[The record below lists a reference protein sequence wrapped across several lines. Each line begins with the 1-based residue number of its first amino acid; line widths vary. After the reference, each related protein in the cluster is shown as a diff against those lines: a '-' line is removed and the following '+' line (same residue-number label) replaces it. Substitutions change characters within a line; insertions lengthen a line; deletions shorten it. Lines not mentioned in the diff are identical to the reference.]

1 MLEPFKPK
9 FPLAR
14 SLNRIPFILQI
25 LAGMILGVII
35 AMIYPNDH
43 AILPMLGN
51 LFVKGLKSVAP
62 FLVFVL
68 VSAAIARHQ
77 TGVQSNIKPII
88 VLYVVSMLCASSLA
102 LFMSYT
108 FPSVFTELKAADA
121 NLTPPK
127 GISEVISNFVNQAID
142 NPFTALI
149 QGNYIC
155 ILIWAI
161 ALGWTFRAAG
171 ETTRRVLEDLAES
184 VSSVVRMVIRFAP
197 LGVMGL
203 VYNSCTQPGGFG
215 NLLNYVHVV
224 VVLVSTML
232 IIAFGL
238 NAVIV
243 GLVTRSNPFPL
254 ILTCCARSGL
264 TAFFTRS
271 SAANLPVN
279 LQLCESL
286 KLPKSTYSI
295 SIPLGCTINMSGAG
309 VTIVVMTMAAV
320 NTLGIHVD
328 IWSTLLMCIVSVL
341 CACGASGVAGGS
353 LMLIPLACSIFGI
366 SNDIA
371 MQIVGIGFIIGVVQD
386 STETALNSS
395 TDVLFT
401 AAACY
406 RADRIAR
413 AKGQKTQ
420 RELEDEANVAM
431 PSAAAE
437 ARAAAA
443 SAARPIDDPDTKD

>member
-14 SLNRIPFILQI
+14 SLNRVPFILQI
-25 LAGMILGVII
+25 VAGMVLGIII
-35 AMIYPNDH
+35 ALIYPHDH
-43 AILPMLGN
+43 NILPMIGS

-88 VLYVVSMLCASSLA
+88 MLYIVSMLCASSLA

-108 FPSVFTELKAADA
+108 FPSVFTELQAADGS
-121 NLTPPK
+121 LTPPK
-127 GISEVISNFVNQAID
+127 GIGEVLANFVNQAID

-171 ETTRRVLEDLAES
+171 DTTKRVLEDLAES
-184 VSSVVRMVIRFAP
+184 ISSVVRMVIRFAP

-203 VYNSCTQPGGFG
+203 VYSSCTEAGGFS

-224 VVLVSTML
+224 VVLVATML
-232 IIAFGL
+232 IVAF
-238 NAVIV
+238 VINPIIV
-243 GLVTRSNPFPL
+243 FAATRKNPYPLV
-254 ILTCCARSGL
+254 LTAITNSAI

-271 SAANLPVN
+271 SAANIPVN
-279 LQLCESL
+279 LELCE
-286 KLPKSTYSI
+286 KLGVPRETYSI
-295 SIPLGCTINMSGAG
+295 SIPLGCTINMCGAA
-309 VTIVVMTMAAV
+309 VTIVIMTMAAV
-320 NTLGIHVD
+320 NTLDIHVD
-328 IWSTLLMCIVSVL
+328 FASALLMCIAAVL
-341 CACGASGVAGGS
+341 CACGTSGIAGGS

-366 SNDIA
+366 GNDIA
-371 MQIVGIGFIIGVVQD
+371 MQVVGIGFIIGVLQD

-395 TDVLFT
+395 SDVVFT
-401 AAACY
+401 AAACG
-406 RADRIAR
+406 ITNGI
-413 AKGQKTQ
+413 K
-420 RELEDEANVAM
+420 N
-431 PSAAAE
+431 
-437 ARAAAA
+437 
-443 SAARPIDDPDTKD
+443 TK

>member
-1 MLEPFKPK
+1 MLEPLKPK
-9 FPLAR
+9 YPLAQT
-14 SLNRIPFILQI
+14 LNRVPFILQI
-25 LAGMILGVII
+25 LAGMIIGILI
-35 AMIYPNDH
+35 AVVYPYDQNV
-43 AILPMLGN
+43 LPMVGN

-68 VSAAIARHQ
+68 VSAAVARHK

-88 VLYVVSMLCASSLA
+88 VLYIISMVCAASLA
-102 LFMSYT
+102 LVMSYA
-108 FPSVFTELKAADA
+108 FPSVFTELQVADA

-127 GISEVISNFVNQAID
+127 GISEVLSNFVNQAID
-142 NPFTALI
+142 NPITALM

-161 ALGWTFRAAG
+161 ALGWTFRAAD

-184 VSSVVRMVIRFAP
+184 ISSVVRMVIRFAP

-203 VYNSCTQPGGFG
+203 VYNSCTQPGGFA
-215 NLLNYVHVV
+215 NLLNYAHVV
-224 VVLVSTML
+224 VVLVVTML
-232 IIAFGL
+232 LIAFVI
-238 NAVIV
+238 NAIV
-243 GLVTRSNPFPL
+243 VGITIRANPFPL
-254 ILTCCARSGL
+254 IVTCCLRSGL

-279 LQLCESL
+279 LHLCETL

-295 SIPLGCTINMSGAG
+295 TIPLGCTINMSGAG
-309 VTIVVMTMAAV
+309 VTIVIMTMAAV
-320 NTLGIHVD
+320 HTLGIQVD
-328 IWSTLLMCIVSVL
+328 FWSTLLMCIASVL

-371 MQIVGIGFIIGVVQD
+371 MQIVGIGFIIGVIQD

-413 AKGQKTQ
+413 AKGLKTQ
-420 RELEDEANVAM
+420 RELED
-431 PSAAAE
+431 AAE
-437 ARAAAA
+437 AAAKAEA
-443 SAARPIDDPDTKD
+443 EKQNQANSAN